1 MIEMDKNVM
10 KIYGIKDSKKFLE
23 KVEKCK
29 GSVKLLTSEGDRL
42 NLKSKLCQ
50 FIILSD
56 LFNRETEIPE
66 MELLCADPNDIYL
79 LIDYIISH
87 D

>member
-1 MIEMDKNVM
+1 M

-23 KVEKCK
+23 RVNKCK

-50 FIILSD
+50 FIILSN

-66 MELLCADPNDIYL
+66 MELICENTDDVLL